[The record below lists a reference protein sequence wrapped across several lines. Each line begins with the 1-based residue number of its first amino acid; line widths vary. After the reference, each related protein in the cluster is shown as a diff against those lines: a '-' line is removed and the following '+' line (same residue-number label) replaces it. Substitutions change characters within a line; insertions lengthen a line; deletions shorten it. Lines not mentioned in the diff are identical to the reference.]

1 MFVLSSE
8 DKIALNEAVSVHKAA
23 PKYLDKDVRTK
34 KDCGSSCSGHC
45 GSTCQAACKSTCSA
59 LF

>member
-1 MFVLSSE
+1 MFKLTQEDNAALTNALSE
-8 DKIALNEAVSVHKAA
+8 CEVT
-23 PKYLDKDVRTK
+23 PKQYSSDVRTK
-34 KDCGSSCSGHC
+34 KDCGSNCSGHC

>member
-8 DKIALNEAVSVHKAA
+8 DKKALNAELAQRNVT
-23 PKYLDKDVRTK
+23 PKYLDKDIRTK
-34 KDCGSSCSGHC
+34 KDCGSNCSGPC
-45 GSTCQAACKSTCSA
+45 GSPCQAACKSTCSA

>member
-1 MFVLSSE
+1 MFKLTQEDNMALESALSARE
-8 DKIALNEAVSVHKAA
+8 VT
-23 PKYLDKDVRTK
+23 PKQYSKDARTK
-34 KDCGSSCSGHC
+34 KDCGSNCSGHC

>member
-1 MFVLSSE
+1 MFKLSQEDNAVLE
-8 DKIALNEAVSVHKAA
+8 NELSKCEITT
-23 PKYLDKDVRTK
+23 KEYSNEIRTK
-34 KDCGSSCSGHC
+34 KDCGSNCSGHC

>member
-1 MFVLSSE
+1 MFVLSTK
-8 DKIALNEAVSVHKAA
+8 DKAILKDALLEHDVTPKA
-23 PKYLDKDVRTK
+23 LDKNVHTK
-34 KDCGSSCSGHC
+34 KDCGSNCSGHC